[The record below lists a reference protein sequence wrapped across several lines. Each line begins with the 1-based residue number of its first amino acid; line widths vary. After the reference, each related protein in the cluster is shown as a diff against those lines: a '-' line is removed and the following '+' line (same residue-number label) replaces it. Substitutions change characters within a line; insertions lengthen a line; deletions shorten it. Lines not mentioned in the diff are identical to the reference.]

1 VWEGVVVDDYNVIG
15 CVPRT
20 LSPTGTAADTLRVQ
34 AADAAYAREG
44 RVPKASKCFDH
55 EDIFHIWGG
64 TVDGE
69 GGSSQAGAALQ
80 GRLICLAL
88 RMLYGGRTT
97 PGYWKAMIGLLS
109 YCAFVGGRTAFAMF
123 DAVYFEAA
131 DLADGE
137 VFLPSGR
144 ARCEVE
150 CLLAFLPFMYVDLRA
165 PVSERLFAT
174 DASSRSAAIVESR
187 VPALTAREMWRFRY
201 RKGTASTELRTLA
214 GQFADRMDA
223 GLAEHTARALLGL
236 AELAAA
242 DAREEGVEL
251 DEGAG
256 DPPAWSAALAD
267 ALPWKP
273 IWHGP
278 VDVRSHINRKEAVPI
293 GLLARRL
300 ARDPSA
306 QGKRYVVAV
315 DSSVNVASWAK
326 GRSRSRALNS
336 VLRRACPEQMLGGV
350 RLGYVHVRSAHNP
363 ADDPTRGRPVRSRAR
378 FVPYAGSP
386 LGQLLAGTPM
396 SHATLGRVFGVDTS
410 LPAALFA
417 AGESPRPWS
426 P

>member
-1 VWEGVVVDDYNVIG
+1 
-15 CVPRT
+15 
-20 LSPTGTAADTLRVQ
+20 
-34 AADAAYAREG
+34 
-44 RVPKASKCFDH
+44 
-55 EDIFHIWGG
+55 
-64 TVDGE
+64 
-69 GGSSQAGAALQ
+69 
-80 GRLICLAL
+80 
-88 RMLYGGRTT
+88 
-97 PGYWKAMIGLLS
+97 
-109 YCAFVGGRTAFAMF
+109 
-123 DAVYFEAA
+123 
-131 DLADGE
+131 
-137 VFLPSGR
+137 
-144 ARCEVE
+144 
-150 CLLAFLPFMYVDLRA
+150 
-165 PVSERLFAT
+165 
-174 DASSRSAAIVESR
+174 
-187 VPALTAREMWRFRY
+187 
-201 RKGTASTELRTLA
+201 
-214 GQFADRMDA
+214 
-223 GLAEHTARALLGL
+223 
-236 AELAAA
+236 
-242 DAREEGVEL
+242 VEL